1 MILNLKIL
9 DINLDNAY
17 KVILIYD
24 KCDLLNLIFSLTN
37 GYCTMNIIPKTT
49 IKHYL
54 VSSLRYVSLGALLS
68 STSFISG
75 VNAQAFKYQNFAYF
89 LDNFCVQGGPTC
101 SHGVLQPSVTSTLPS
116 VGVIIG
122 SDISAVVR
130 NRATQNGYI
139 VGYSDG
145 VDNGLDGGSIALW
158 TDKTATGTSLQELFN
173 DDNSIQLLQNNPTAF
188 AKQIL
193 ANAGFTLSS
202 FPADNESTPIG
213 QGGYVIWTQD
223 IEKNLQNADYP
234 ASAATYIAIFWA
246 GRTLLPNMKIIP
258 VPSSYILKGGT
269 GKNAYGNPIAG
280 ATTGSWG
287 LNTIVKG
294 GTNPSNQPDKYLQ
307 ILNLNPSNTADNID
321 LMSFMYSVK
330 VNGKPLIDGFL
341 GQQYACKGG
350 DTGTCSTVNADAPPG
365 QLGDDTI
372 VPVDQNLPYA
382 LMSAHDNPNQLFSPP
397 DPTLTPPSY
406 PINPYTKKKETP
418 PWSSAY
424 NGCLPFQAGVY
435 WSNSNGDQQTFNPTQ
450 YLTPAAV
457 ASTSLASSLNSLS
470 RRKNSGSFK
479 LSVQPLGGS
488 AGVNGSVTSTNTA
501 INCNSKSLLGCSQS
515 VGAYQTVTL
524 VANPA
529 PGRKFLYWTGTD
541 SCKGNNPTC
550 SLPVKV
556 DTQVGACFQ

>member
-1 MILNLKIL
+1 
-9 DINLDNAY
+9 
-17 KVILIYD
+17 
-24 KCDLLNLIFSLTN
+24 
-37 GYCTMNIIPKTT
+37 MNIIPKTT

-54 VSSLRYVSLGALLS
+54 VGSLRYVSLGALLS
-68 STSFISG
+68 STAFISG
-75 VNAQAFKYQNFAYF
+75 VNAQAFKPAYQNFAYF
-89 LDNFCVQGGPTC
+89 LDNFCVQGGPAC
-101 SHGVLQPSVTSTLPS
+101 SHGVLQPSVTATQPS

-122 SDISAVVR
+122 SDISADVR
-130 NRATQNGYI
+130 SIATQNGRI

-145 VDNGLDGGSIALW
+145 VDKGQDGGSIALW
-158 TDKTATGTSLQELFN
+158 NDTQATGTSLKTLFN
-173 DDNSIQLLQNNPTAF
+173 DNKSVQLLQNDPTAF

-193 ANAGFTLSS
+193 ANAGFTLPS
-202 FPADNESTPIG
+202 FPADSESIPNG

-223 IEKNLQNADYP
+223 IEKNLQQGDFS
-234 ASAATYIAIFWA
+234 ASAAAYIAIFWA

-269 GKNAYGNPIAG
+269 GKNAYGKAIAG

-287 LNTIVKG
+287 LNAIVKG
-294 GTNPSNQPDKYLQ
+294 GTNTSNQPDKYLQ

-341 GQQYACKGG
+341 GQQYACKGA

-406 PINPYTKKKETP
+406 PINPNTNKIETP
-418 PWSSAY
+418 PWSSYY
-424 NGCLPFQAGVY
+424 NGCMPFQAGVY
-435 WSNSNGDQQTFNPTQ
+435 WSNDDS
-450 YLTPAAV
+450 
-457 ASTSLASSLNSLS
+457 SLATFKPSAYLIPTAVSSTLLTSNNSAPS
-470 RRKNSGSFK
+470 HRTSSFK
-479 LSVQPLGGS
+479 VSVQVLGGS
-488 AGVNGSVTSTNTA
+488 AGVNGSVTSTNTS
-501 INCNSKSLLGCSQS
+501 ISCGSKTSLGCSQS
-515 VGAYQTVTL
+515 VGAYQTVLL

-529 PGRKFLYWTGTD
+529 PARKFLYWTGTD

-550 SLPVKV
+550 TLTVKA